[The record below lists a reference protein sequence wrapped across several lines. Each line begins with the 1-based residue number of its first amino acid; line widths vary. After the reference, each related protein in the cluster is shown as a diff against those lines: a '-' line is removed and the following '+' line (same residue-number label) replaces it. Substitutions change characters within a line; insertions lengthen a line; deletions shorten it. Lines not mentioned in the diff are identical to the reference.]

1 MALSEL
7 PTELVRD
14 IADFLD
20 TEKDVLLFAQLSR
33 QFLDILV
40 DYLYA
45 RNAKRSNAS
54 ALLWA
59 AKHGYESTARQAL
72 ANGANPSATNRK
84 GDTSLHLATN
94 AGNLSMVQFLLNA
107 GGVDINQQ
115 NKYLETP
122 LIAPAREGNEDLVKF
137 LLDQPGIDPDM
148 SDRSRIRP
156 PRLFGQTPLSH
167 AAMNGHVNVLRALL
181 ATNRVNIESKDMRG
195 WTPLAYAAAHG
206 QAEAVEA
213 LIKVPGIQLKS
224 KTRWGQTPLM
234 LAAMNGHEAVARILI
249 GQESPKGDIE
259 RCYGSTALLV
269 AVRHGHENIAKL
281 LLDNACNPY
290 LSCGMNITPPCLAIN
305 RGQEEI
311 VKWMQQSEHQP
322 KVPLDPAE
330 RDRQMRANV
339 KAIWELEIG
348 SRRCPE

>member
-7 PTELVRD
+7 PTELVRN

-20 TEKDVLLFAQLSR
+20 TEKDVFLFAQLSR
-33 QFLDILV
+33 PFFDILI

-84 GDTSLHLATN
+84 GDTSLHLASN
-94 AGNLSMVQFLLNA
+94 AGNLSTVQFLLNA

-115 NKYLETP
+115 NKYSETP

-148 SDRSRIRP
+148 SDRPRIRP
-156 PRLFGQTPLSH
+156 PKLFGQTPLSH

-181 ATNRVNIESKDMRG
+181 ATNRVNVESKDVRG
-195 WTPLAYAAAHG
+195 WTPLAYAAAYG
-206 QAEAVEA
+206 QAEVIEA
-213 LIKVPGIQLKS
+213 LIKVPGIQLES
-224 KTRWGQTPLM
+224 RAQRGVTPLM
-234 LAAMNGHEAVARILI
+234 LATINGQEDVTRILI
-249 GQESPKGDIE
+249 EQESVKGDAK
-259 RCYGSTALLV
+259 CSSGPTALWFAAL
-269 AVRHGHENIAKL
+269 HGHSNIAKL
-281 LLDNACNPY
+281 LLDKGCNPH
-290 LSCGMNITPPCLAIN
+290 LTCHMGNTPLRLAIN

-311 VKWMQQSEHQP
+311 VRWMQQPEHQSNI
-322 KVPLDPAE
+322 PLDPAE
-330 RDRQMRANV
+330 RERQMRANV

>member
-7 PTELVRD
+7 PTELIRD

-33 QFLDILV
+33 QFSDILI

-45 RNAKRSNAS
+45 RNAKISNAS

-72 ANGANPSATNRK
+72 ANGANPSATNP
-84 GDTSLHLATN
+84 TN

-115 NKYLETP
+115 NKYLDTP
-122 LIAPAREGNEDLVKF
+122 LIAPARDGNDDLVKF
-137 LLDQPGIDPDM
+137 LDQPGIDPDM

-167 AAMNGHVNVLRALL
+167 AAMNGHVNVRRALL
-181 ATNRVNIESKDMRG
+181 ATNRVNIDSKDMRG

-206 QAEAVEA
+206 QVEAIEA

-269 AVRHGHENIAKL
+269 AVQHGHQNIAKL

-290 LSCGMNITPPCLAIN
+290 LSCDMNTTPLCLAIN

-322 KVPLDPAE
+322 KVPLGPAE

-339 KAIWELEIG
+339 EAIFESKRG
-348 SRRCPE
+348 SGRRPE